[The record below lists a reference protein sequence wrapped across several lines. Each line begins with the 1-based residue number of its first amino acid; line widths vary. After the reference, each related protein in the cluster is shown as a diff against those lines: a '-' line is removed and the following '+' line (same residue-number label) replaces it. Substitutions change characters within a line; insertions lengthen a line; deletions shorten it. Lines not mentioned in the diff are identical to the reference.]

1 VESSRRMK
9 QVCGKV
15 IYRLRNM
22 CVARC
27 FGVWVDHVESSRRMK
42 QVCGKVIYRL
52 RNMCVAR
59 CFGVW
64 VDHVESSRRM
74 KQSFLRISICSS
86 FHLSRRCFTMW
97 RNSASF
103 FRHLLV
109 SGQRVFF
116 RSCSFSIRFHFRH
129 WSSLVSHLKRVQIE
143 SVLSSL
149 ENEFSRMRVIQDEFS
164 KERQCLEQKV
174 VDLENQVSRSHAVE
188 MSLSSEAH
196 HLATLNDRY
205 MKTIAQYHEWQR
217 EFEGFIMTDCAIN
230 RLRAHGLKLPQ
241 VIPGFVSPPH
251 NHMRSSSSERN
262 VRSHTSPNRY
272 ISSPSDAQ
280 TPHTSSSAN
289 HISASSAYRHSN
301 IRRVGGGFNIDN

>member
-1 VESSRRMK
+1 
-9 QVCGKV
+9 
-15 IYRLRNM
+15 M

-27 FGVWVDHVESSRRMK
+27 FGVWADQVERSRRIKHLSCKIVFFSDM
-42 QVCGKVIYRL
+42 Q
-52 RNMCVAR
+52 
-59 CFGVW
+59 
-64 VDHVESSRRM
+64 
-74 KQSFLRISICSS
+74 
-86 FHLSRRCFTMW
+86 LSRRSFSLW
-97 RNSASF
+97 RNSFLFS
-103 FRHLLV
+103 RHLLI

-116 RSCSFSIRFHFRH
+116 RSCSFSIRFHFRL
-129 WSSLVSHLKRVQIE
+129 WSSLVSQLKHAHVE

-149 ENEFSRMRVIQDEFS
+149 ENEFSRMRVVQDEFS
-164 KERQCLEQKV
+164 QERQCLELKV
-174 VDLENQVSRSHAVE
+174 VELENQVSRLHAVE

-196 HLATLNDRY
+196 HLASLNDKY
-205 MKTIAQYHEWQR
+205 VKTIAQYHEWQR

-241 VIPGFVSPPH
+241 VIPGFISPPH

-301 IRRVGGGFNIDN
+301 IRRVGGGFNIDS